1 MESNPTDQE
10 LYPIRA
16 AGVVSRQPQPAADGP
31 AAGALAAGRS
41 ASCNKARMARHE
53 CFTRMQSCDVV
64 RVRGHSC
71 HFGGGGDRPFSD
83 FPLMESWIT
92 GRVVL
97 ADDQAGSAR
106 QTTKKQE

>member
-41 ASCNKARMARHE
+41 ATKHEWHGTNVSRACKAA
-53 CFTRMQSCDVV
+53 TSSASAAILAISGAAAT
-64 RVRGHSC
+64 GHSLIF
-71 HFGGGGDRPFSD
+71 H
-83 FPLMESWIT
+83 
-92 GRVVL
+92 
-97 ADDQAGSAR
+97 
-106 QTTKKQE
+106 